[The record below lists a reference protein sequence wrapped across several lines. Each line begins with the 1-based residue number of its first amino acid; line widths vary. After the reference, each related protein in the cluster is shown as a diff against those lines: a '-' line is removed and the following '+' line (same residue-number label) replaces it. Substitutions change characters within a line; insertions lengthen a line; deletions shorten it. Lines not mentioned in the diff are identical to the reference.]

1 MEKSEILLKASE
13 LFSMF
18 ESKGVKYCH
27 WKSNAHLELAVRGK
41 EDLDVLISRNDY
53 IKCMSVLADLEFKRA
68 ISISSSVHPSTDHY
82 YALDEGSSKLVH
94 LHLYYQVIT
103 GDSLVKCFRL
113 PIDSML
119 LENTRV
125 VEGVKVPPP
134 EAELITLVVRSV
146 LKQGRFVERKLFDR
160 ERGRVKHEYEW
171 LSKNVSEKILEKLL
185 YRYLPELTLKDIA
198 DGYGV
203 FSNDLSIIRRYLL
216 CKKYEKALAGYRRYS
231 HFVATLHS
239 LRLTFILVINRI
251 FKRKGAMIPA
261 TGGAVIGLVGP
272 QATGKSTISN
282 GLKNWLGKEFSIVI
296 IHAGKPATSIATL
309 LPNLLLPL
317 ARRLIP
323 ERRSSHIETHNDSK
337 ANYSLLH
344 IFRVIFLAYDRKN
357 LLHRMHRIAARGCI
371 VVSDRYPSLIPG
383 AIDSRHFSDKEIM
396 RNPSR
401 IKRALMKVEA
411 NIYSRIPPP
420 TIVIELT
427 VPVDV
432 AVERDLK
439 RVKAGKKDS
448 DYVRRR
454 HAMSIRPE
462 FDCPVVKVSTLDEYS
477 KSEVQ
482 IRNIVWNTI

>member
-1 MEKSEILLKASE
+1 
-13 LFSMF
+13 
-18 ESKGVKYCH
+18 
-27 WKSNAHLELAVRGK
+27 
-41 EDLDVLISRNDY
+41 
-53 IKCMSVLADLEFKRA
+53 
-68 ISISSSVHPSTDHY
+68 
-82 YALDEGSSKLVH
+82 
-94 LHLYYQVIT
+94 
-103 GDSLVKCFRL
+103 
-113 PIDSML
+113 
-119 LENTRV
+119 
-125 VEGVKVPPP
+125 
-134 EAELITLVVRSV
+134 
-146 LKQGRFVERKLFDR
+146 
-160 ERGRVKHEYEW
+160 
-171 LSKNVSEKILEKLL
+171 
-185 YRYLPELTLKDIA
+185 
-198 DGYGV
+198 
-203 FSNDLSIIRRYLL
+203 
-216 CKKYEKALAGYRRYS
+216 
-231 HFVATLHS
+231 
-239 LRLTFILVINRI
+239 
-251 FKRKGAMIPA
+251 MIPA